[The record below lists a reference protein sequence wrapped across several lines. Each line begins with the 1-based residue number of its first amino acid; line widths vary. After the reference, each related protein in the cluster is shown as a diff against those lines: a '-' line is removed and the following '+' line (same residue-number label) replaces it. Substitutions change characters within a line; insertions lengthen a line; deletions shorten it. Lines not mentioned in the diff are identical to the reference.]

1 MNSTRRLLALLAL
14 ALALVLAGCGG
25 SNGVARDVGAVVG
38 MVERAELTAAAANL
52 QQWYQAHGTYAGA
65 DAGVSEVT
73 VVRADT
79 GTWCL
84 QTATA
89 HEAGPDG
96 TPAAGP
102 CDQRK

>member
-1 MNSTRRLLALLAL
+1 MSRLLALLAL
-14 ALALVLAGCGG
+14 APVVLLAGYGG
-25 SNGVARDVGAVVG
+25 SRGVARDVDAVVG

-52 QQWYQAHGTYAGA
+52 QQWHQAHGTYAGA
-65 DAGVSEVT
+65 NAGVTAVT
-73 VVRADT
+73 VVRADRE
-79 GTWCL
+79 TWCL

-89 HEAGPDG
+89 HEVGPDG